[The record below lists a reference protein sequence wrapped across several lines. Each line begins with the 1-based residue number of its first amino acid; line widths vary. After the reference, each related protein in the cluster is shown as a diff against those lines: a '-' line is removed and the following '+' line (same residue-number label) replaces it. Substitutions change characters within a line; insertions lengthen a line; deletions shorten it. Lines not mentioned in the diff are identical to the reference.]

1 MSKSIYLSIT
11 LALSSAMI
19 SGCNSSE
26 DTPLSTSPGTPGS
39 VTTPSPVPPP
49 VVTPTPAPENPNPTP
64 DPVPTLA
71 PVPSNVPTL
80 PPTPVPTTPPSPPPV
95 PTPAPVPGT
104 PVIPTQIPQPPLGP
118 ATKKALLIGVDGVQ
132 YDVLL
137 DALANKQLNNIAQLN
152 LSPSYAGGIAG
163 SATQQQTLSGPGWAS
178 ILSGAWANRHEV
190 RSDYAGQVFKTDS
203 VFKQLSQAQSTS
215 IASWGTLNKLLKLDI
230 NTGQLSNAIDCAGFD
245 SCVVSS
251 TQTAINS
258 GNFNLVV
265 SNLHAPEETALHS
278 GLANDYKQ
286 TLKTLDQ
293 QIGVLIETIKKRQ
306 EQNNEDWLLILT
318 SSHGLSE
325 GGNSDGLPRPSNQAG
340 FIAINKPLAEK
351 VAGVPLKAP
360 ANIADWYSYASQAD
374 IAPTLLNYL
383 AISNTAENHKMDGVS
398 LLEAPAVKQLQARAN
413 PDRSS
418 ITLSWKSQQPVRIY
432 RNGKLIKELAAGTN
446 SFTDNALDVS
456 KNGLYKFNYTLS
468 AGKTLTSYLAQ
479 IDYIK
484 PATLDESILV
494 GLAQYFSLD
503 STLNANKTN
512 PALTSFIAGRTA
524 NYVNGPFANK
534 ALQSTSNGSTPICA
548 SCDGGFK
555 TPLIVDFTKNP
566 SFSIGFWFRSDALRN
581 DVPVIAN
588 KDYKSGAN
596 TGFAFGQYLNSIKF
610 NIGDGKNRIDPQLSF
625 SANSWVYL
633 VMSVDSIK
641 KTAQVFIADP
651 NRPLQTATA
660 NLSAFDLSKFTGLNV
675 LGINEDAQGN
685 YVTAGK
691 GGTAG
696 SFDYSDLA
704 IWNRTLSQ
712 DDVLGLATTGKSLKS
727 FNP

>member
-11 LALSSAMI
+11 LALSSALI
-19 SGCNSSE
+19 GGCNSSE
-26 DTPLSTSPGTPGS
+26 EPQASA
-39 VTTPSPVPPP
+39 
-49 VVTPTPAPENPNPTP
+49 PT
-64 DPVPTLA
+64 
-71 PVPSNVPTL
+71 NVPT
-80 PPTPVPTTPPSPPPV
+80 PPS
-95 PTPAPVPGT
+95 
-104 PVIPTQIPQPPLGP
+104 TQGP
-118 ATKKALLIGVDGVQ
+118 ATKKALLIGVDGIQ
-132 YDVLL
+132 YDALL
-137 DALANKQLNNIAQLN
+137 NALANKQLTNIAQLN
-152 LSPSYAGGIAG
+152 LSPSYAGGITG
-163 SATQQQTLSGPGWAS
+163 TSTQQQTLSGPGWAS

-190 RSDYAGQVFKTDS
+190 NSDYAGQVFKTDS
-203 VFKQLSQAQSTS
+203 VFKQLNQAKSTS
-215 IASWGTLNKLLKLDI
+215 ISSWSTLNQLLKLDI
-230 NTGQLSNAIDCAGFD
+230 NAGQLSNVIDCAGFD

-258 GNFNLVV
+258 GNYNLVV
-265 SNLHAPEETALHS
+265 SNFHAPEDTALHT
-278 GLANDYKQ
+278 GIGNDYKQ
-286 TLKTLDQ
+286 TLKALDQ
-293 QIGVLIETIKKRQ
+293 QIGSLMDSIKKRQ

-325 GGNSDGLPRPSNQAG
+325 GGNNDGLPKASNQAG
-340 FIAINKPLAEK
+340 FIALNKPFAEK
-351 VAGVPLKAP
+351 ITEVPLKAP
-360 ANIADWYSYASQAD
+360 SNIADWYSYANQTD

-383 AISNTAENHKMDGVS
+383 SISTTTENYKMDGVS
-398 LLEAPAVKQLQARAN
+398 LLETPAVKQLQARAN

-432 RNGKLIKELAAGTN
+432 RNGKLIKELAAGVS
-446 SFTDNALDVS
+446 SFTDSDLDVS

-479 IDYIK
+479 IDYVK
-484 PATLDESILV
+484 PATLDESILA
-494 GLAQYFSLD
+494 GLTQYFSLD
-503 STLNANKTN
+503 SSLNANKTN
-512 PALTSFIAGRTA
+512 PALTSFITGRAA

-534 ALQSTSNGSTPICA
+534 ALQSTSNGATPPCA

-555 TPLIVDFTKNP
+555 TPLVVDFAKNP

-596 TGFAFGQYLNSIKF
+596 MGFAFGQYLNSIKF
-610 NIGDGKNRIDPQLSF
+610 NIGDGKNRVDPQLSF
-625 SANSWVYL
+625 TANSWVYL

-660 NLSAFDLSKFTGLNV
+660 TLTPFDLSKFTGLNV

-685 YVTAGK
+685 YFTAGK
-691 GGTAG
+691 GGAAG
-696 SFDYSDLA
+696 SFDFSDLA
-704 IWNRTLSQ
+704 IWNRALSQ
-712 DDVLGLATTGKSLKS
+712 DDVMGLATTGKSLKS